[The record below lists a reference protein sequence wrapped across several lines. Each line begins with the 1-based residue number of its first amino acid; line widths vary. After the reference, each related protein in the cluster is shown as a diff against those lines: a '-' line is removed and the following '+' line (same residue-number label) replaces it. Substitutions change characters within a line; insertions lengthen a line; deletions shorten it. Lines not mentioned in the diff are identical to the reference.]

1 MMLRTYLSGFFF
13 MINVLFFS
21 VFADGVYLTGTIKD
35 SLTHQALQNAT
46 VSLSS
51 TPWLTSVTDDNGN
64 FILVGSTTGAVRG
77 TSLKNLNFVEPRV
90 INNSLYFS
98 VNNNEIKVRIDFY
111 STAGRRVATLIDK
124 NLNRGI
130 YRADLS
136 AARLVNQFHYAK
148 VQIGSEISIMKY
160 VSCAKNVV
168 SSTLNRIAGN
178 SREAILAKV
187 NGEAVI
193 DTLIIVASGHK
204 TIRSPITSLSGM
216 LSFAILADRLQGLAH
231 ITSVSPL
238 GLNTQLLGKRTA
250 EAFVEPTFNP
260 GFINSGAPDYLTVR
274 LKQIRVVNKDSIMD
288 TASHSVFG
296 KVVWTG
302 DKTLKLTG
310 AGNVDVG
317 DIVLD
322 SFPTCKITDIELSF
336 NDSAIIKGKVQ
347 GTFNKDTSSSA
358 FLGESKTFY
367 TKYAYGYNAESNTGG
382 ADASVGRY
390 AAFDSGPAE
399 STSICLQGDTH
410 GQAGATTPTN
420 YTYDTAGPAPS
431 LTILVD
437 LSRVLRFYNGC
448 NLSHTGGVNPN
459 DPVNKA
465 YFFCHSVF
473 GASIAAFFGTPGQI
487 QGYSSVYNCTSGN
500 CGVKAWMTI
509 ICNPA
514 GQIISGILIGNDD
527 NDLTIAKGYITT
539 VTGTNPID
547 FHYAL
552 SNVDITGFTKGSTL
566 GDSTIVAWHQLATD
580 GGNPERTGHAK
591 FTLGFKTN

>member
-1 MMLRTYLSGFFF
+1 
-13 MINVLFFS
+13 MIRRMCWSCLFLIANALLLS

-35 SLTHQALQNAT
+35 SLTHQGLQNAT
-46 VSLSS
+46 VSLAS
-51 TPWLTSVTDDNGN
+51 TPSVSSVTGDDGY
-64 FILVGSTTGAVRG
+64 FALVGSTTGALKG
-77 TSLKNLNFVEPRV
+77 ASLKNLNFVEPRV
-90 INNSLYFS
+90 MNNNLYFS
-98 VNNNEIKVRIDFY
+98 VNNNGIKVRIDFY
-111 STAGRRVATLIDK
+111 STAGRRVATLLDK

-136 AARLVNQFHYAK
+136 AARLVNQFYYAK
-148 VQIGSEISIMKY
+148 VQIGSEISIVKY
-160 VSCAKNVV
+160 IYCAKNVV
-168 SSTLNRIAGN
+168 SSMHSPIATG
-178 SREAILAKV
+178 RGEKTLAKV
-187 NGEAVI
+187 NDEAVV
-193 DTLIIVASGHK
+193 DTLIVIASGHK
-204 TIRSPITSLSGM
+204 TLRAPIASYSGT
-216 LSFAILADRLQGLAH
+216 LSFAIVADRLQGLAH

-238 GLNTQLLGKRTA
+238 GLNTQALGKRTA
-250 EAFVEPTFNP
+250 EAFVEPTINP

-274 LKQIRVVNKDSIMD
+274 LKQIRVVNNDSIID
-288 TASHSVFG
+288 TTSHSVFS
-296 KVVWTG
+296 KVVWKG
-302 DKTLKLTG
+302 EKTLKLTG
-310 AGNVDVG
+310 SGNVDVG

-322 SFPTCKITDIELSF
+322 SFPTCKITGIELSF
-336 NDSAIIKGKVQ
+336 NDSAIIKGKVE
-347 GTFNKDTSSSA
+347 GTFNKDTSNSQ
-358 FLGESKTFY
+358 FLGESKTFF
-367 TKYAYGYNAESNTGG
+367 TKYTYGYNAESNTGG

-399 STSICLQGDTH
+399 STSICLQGSANGEAMTI
-410 GQAGATTPTN
+410 TPTN
-420 YTYDTAGPAPS
+420 YTFDTAGPAPS

-448 NLSHTGGVNPN
+448 NLSHSGGVNGN
-459 DPVNKA
+459 DPANKA

-487 QGYSSVYNCTSGN
+487 QGYASVYNCTNGN

-527 NDLTIAKGYITT
+527 NDFTIAKGYITT

-552 SNVDITGFTKGSTL
+552 SNVDITGFSKGSAL
-566 GDSTIVAWHQLATD
+566 KDSTIVAWHQLATE

-591 FTLGFKTN
+591 FTLEFKTN